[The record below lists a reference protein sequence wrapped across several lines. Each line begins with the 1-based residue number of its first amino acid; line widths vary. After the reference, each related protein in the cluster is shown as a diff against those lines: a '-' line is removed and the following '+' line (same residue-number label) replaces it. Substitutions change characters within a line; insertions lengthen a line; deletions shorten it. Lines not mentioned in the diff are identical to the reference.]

1 MDPTFQYAGATR
13 IPPKEF
19 QLRARI
25 EHNTKDMV
33 NLNLYKH
40 IETDTPD
47 LTHNF
52 PQLVYAKGR
61 SYDSITNRPV
71 GYSRISDSEN
81 AKMSEFL
88 YGTSTISYKDPS
100 SDRLPSYARSRI
112 EPSVDVITGYK
123 QPNYKITNIPY
134 FDMAPQN
141 TRYDARD
148 YKQAQPFVA
157 GGPDLALNPYF
168 DRYDP
173 VSDPRNAVRELRSAV
188 YEDKGGDK
196 GYEESQKKLRRN
208 FENRWMPEELITD
221 DLMDTFLRN
230 ETVLPS
236 IKGDSKYSVKNIEKG
251 LFNPDTFESC
261 DILDPIAKLNPKKP
275 KTTMKD
281 QINQLLKQQKI
292 RTEEDKKMTEE
303 LLKRAEHQENIDVK
317 ARIKEFPDP
326 DKSFFE
332 EPKVEETKVEKP
344 KIEETKVEEKTKFST
359 KDITTIPLIKNVN
372 FIDSFLT
379 IHPENTKIDSN
390 IIGNNEE
397 IENLKNH
404 IEIFKNELQ
413 NSTGIQ
419 ILDTNMRDTVI
430 TLEINSEDP
439 LLQDNHLK
447 NQYFKYSIV
456 IQNKEPHITVSA
468 SNIIG
473 LAHGTSTLLQQIRSN
488 RKSDARIQI
497 GTINDYSN
505 TSYSAINL
513 SKSNSINDLINM
525 SRFYK
530 IPYIRSSIDLESSQT
545 YAESRGVKIIPT
557 VVLDSDDLDEAK
569 KKIDSTKNST
579 SYIYIDFDKIKN
591 SGIIRTLVYS
601 INNYVRSKEKRLI
614 TKGDMNSKLS
624 YANTNN
630 TIIAEVDKIDSLE
643 CDVILNR
650 RDTSFKPF
658 FNEETDIKKLGVSI
672 DAEKLDI
679 LLILPNAQVYSHLV
693 QYKTFINILL
703 YLNKR
708 FISTYCGFR
717 LIENEL
723 LNDYM
728 ENKSDIIQTFSNDL
742 QLTFINNI
750 ENLKIYYSINNI
762 EQFIL
767 YTTPLTLLK
776 GYNDI
781 YLQAVDI
788 DEKIYG
794 PTVRKQYMFLPFKV
808 NLNNNTVFI
817 DSYDESSTIRF
828 DFNQNVN
835 EKSKILPR
843 DSQITTNS
851 TLYIALFDKN
861 SIIVGTAYKISN
873 PNSSSTP
880 LYNISKYQSINI
892 EKIYKKSTVVQPIS
906 SLLPLDTKI
915 VNIEV
920 LVVGGGGNS
929 SSGGITRD
937 TYTNVRT
944 DLIMNI
950 EVGLPLKQSSVS
962 FNDKIVPTIAYN
974 GVGQNQGGVNRGD
987 SIVSSNG
994 YMYENTTY
1002 GAPGYQGI
1010 VIVRL
1015 YN

>member
-25 EHNTKDMV
+25 EHNSKDTV
-33 NLNLYKH
+33 NSKLYKH

-61 SYDSITNRPV
+61 TYDSITNRPV

-88 YGTSTISYKDPS
+88 YGTSTISYKDPA
-100 SDRLPSYARSRI
+100 SDRLPSYARNRI
-112 EPSVDVITGYK
+112 DQSVDVITGYK
-123 QPNYKITNIPY
+123 QPNYKISNIPY
-134 FDMAPQN
+134 YDMSPQN

-173 VSDPRNAVRELRSAV
+173 VSDPRNAIRELRSAV
-188 YEDKGGDK
+188 YEDKGGDR

-208 FENRWMPEELITD
+208 FENRWIPEELITD
-221 DLMDTFLRN
+221 DLMDTFLRI

-236 IKGDSKYSVKNIEKG
+236 IKGESKYSVKNIEKG

-261 DILDPIAKLNPKKP
+261 DILDHITKLVPKKP
-275 KTTMKD
+275 TVTMKD
-281 QINQLLKQQKI
+281 QIDQLLKQQKI
-292 RTEEDKKMTEE
+292 RTEEDNKMIEKQ
-303 LLKRAEHQENIDVK
+303 LKRAELQENIDVK
-317 ARIKEFPDP
+317 ARVKEFPTT

-344 KIEETKVEEKTKFST
+344 KIEEIKVEEKTKFST
-359 KDITTIPLIKNVN
+359 KDITTIPLVKNVN
-372 FIDSFLT
+372 FIDSFLV

-390 IIGNNEE
+390 IIGNNDE

-404 IEIFKNELQ
+404 IEVFRNELQ

-419 ILDTNMRDTVI
+419 ILDTNIRDTVI
-430 TLEINSEDP
+430 LLEINSEDP

-447 NQYFKYSIV
+447 HQYFKYSIV
-456 IQNKEPHITVSA
+456 VQNKEPHITVSA

-473 LAHGTSTLLQQIRSN
+473 LAHGTSTLLQQIHSN
-488 RKSDARIQI
+488 KQSDARIQI

-513 SKSNSINDLINM
+513 SKSISINDLINM
-525 SRFYK
+525 CRFYK
-530 IPYIRSSIDLESSQT
+530 VPYIRSSVDLESSQT
-545 YAESRGVKIIPT
+545 YAESRGVRIVPT
-557 VVLDSDDLDEAK
+557 IVLDSDDLDEAK
-569 KKIDSTKNST
+569 KKIDSLKNLT
-579 SYIYIDFDKIKN
+579 SYVYIDFDKIKN
-591 SGIIRTLVYS
+591 SGIVTTLVYS
-601 INNYVRSKEKRLI
+601 INNYIRSKGKRLI

-630 TIIAEVDKIDSLE
+630 TIIAEVDKADSLE

-650 RDTSFKPF
+650 TGTSFKNF
-658 FNEETDIKKLGVSI
+658 FNEETDKKKLGVSI

-679 LLILPNAQVYSHLV
+679 LLVLPNAQVYSHLV
-693 QYKTFINILL
+693 QYKTFIDILL

-717 LIENEL
+717 LIENQL

-728 ENKSDIIQTFSNDL
+728 ENNSDIIQTFSNDL

-767 YTTPLTLLK
+767 YTKPLSLLK
-776 GYNDI
+776 GFNDL

-794 PTVRKQYMFLPFKV
+794 PTVHKQYMFLPFKV
-808 NLNNNTVFI
+808 HLNSNTVFI

-843 DSQITTNS
+843 DSQVTTDT

-861 SIIVGTAYKISN
+861 SSIVGTPYVISN

-880 LYNISKYQSINI
+880 VYNISKYQSINI

-929 SSGGITRD
+929 SSGGVTRD
-937 TYTNVRT
+937 TYMNVSTN
-944 DLIMNI
+944 LIMNI

-974 GVGQNQGGVNRGD
+974 GVGQNQGIVNRGD
-987 SIVSSNG
+987 STVSSNG

-1002 GAPGYQGI
+1002 GAPGYQGV